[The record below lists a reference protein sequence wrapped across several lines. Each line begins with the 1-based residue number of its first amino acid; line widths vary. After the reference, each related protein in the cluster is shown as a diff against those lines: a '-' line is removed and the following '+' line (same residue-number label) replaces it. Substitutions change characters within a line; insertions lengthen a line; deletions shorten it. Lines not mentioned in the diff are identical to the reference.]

1 MKPVKTSEIPG
12 LAAEMRKNAKVLRA
26 MQAAMRPYLTPEAD
40 AALAHAVRS
49 LDAGAGL
56 ALSHYKKLRREA
68 L

>member
-12 LAAEMRKNAKVLRA
+12 LAAEMRKNAAVLRS
-26 MQAAMRPYLTPEAD
+26 MHAAMRPYLTPEAD

-49 LDAGAGL
+49 LDAGAWL
-56 ALSHYKKLRREA
+56 ALRHYNRRRREA